1 MVAISYLDA
10 RRPLHPLHAILLS
23 IPLPLFIG
31 ALICD
36 VAYSRT
42 WHVQWG
48 NFSSWL
54 IAGALVGCGLALLWA
69 LVALIRNRG
78 MGDRGRLPYF
88 LVLLGLFVVGLINAF
103 VHAKDA
109 AATMPEGLWLS
120 AACVALALVASWIGF
135 AGFRTGDFE

>member
-54 IAGALVGCGLALLWA
+54 IAGALLLLGLALLW
-69 LVALIRNRG
+69 
-78 MGDRGRLPYF
+78 GRLAA
-88 LVLLGLFVVGLINAF
+88 LFSRTTAPRRRR
-103 VHAKDA
+103 A
-109 AATMPEGLWLS
+109 A
-120 AACVALALVASWIGF
+120 
-135 AGFRTGDFE
+135 

>member
-69 LVALIRNRG
+69 LGLG
-78 MGDRGRLPYF
+78 SFPGLLFGLLLSMPLSF
-88 LVLLGLFVVGLINAF
+88 LVLRGVRERLTEAMAARSTTRRA
-103 VHAKDA
+103 AKEELRARLAGTDGPA
-109 AATMPEGLWLS
+109 A
-120 AACVALALVASWIGF
+120 
-135 AGFRTGDFE
+135 

>member
-54 IAGALVGCGLALLWA
+54 IAGALADDTWVYPGHGRDTTLGAERPYLGEW
-69 LVALIRNRG
+69 RERG
-78 MGDRGRLPYF
+78 
-88 LVLLGLFVVGLINAF
+88 
-103 VHAKDA
+103 
-109 AATMPEGLWLS
+109 W
-120 AACVALALVASWIGF
+120 
-135 AGFRTGDFE
+135 